1 MKSSKKLK
9 FTIIIFLIM
18 TFLITSIYTLDKI
31 IMPTVKLVA
40 DAQMR
45 AEVTN
50 TINKTIF
57 QEYSR
62 NFNYNDIIK
71 FDKDNDGNIIM
82 MTADTLKLSEIATL
96 TVLKAQEE
104 LEKKSQVDIR
114 IPMGYVTKNNILA
127 RFGPDVK
134 IRMRPIGH
142 ITTRYLSEF
151 EDAGINQ
158 TRHKIYIETTTR
170 VKMIMAVSSS
180 ELEIVNQIPIVE
192 TIIVGRV
199 PSTAIQMDLNGN

>member
-9 FTIIIFLIM
+9 FTIVIFLIM
-18 TFLITSIYTLDKI
+18 TFFITFIYTLDKI

-57 QEYSR
+57 QEYSK

-71 FDKDNDGNIIM
+71 FDKDNDGNVIM

-96 TVLKAQEE
+96 TVIKAQEE

-170 VKMIMAVSSS
+170 VKMVMAVSSS

-199 PSTAIQMDLNGN
+199 PNTAIQMDLNGN

>member
-1 MKSSKKLK
+1 MRTLNKLK
-9 FTIIIFLIM
+9 FTITIFLII
-18 TFLITSIYTLDKI
+18 TSLITFVYTLDKI
-31 IMPTVKLVA
+31 IMPTVRLVA

-50 TINKTIF
+50 IINKTIF
-57 QEYSR
+57 QEYSK

-104 LEKKSQVDIR
+104 LKDKSQVDIR
-114 IPMGYVTKNNILA
+114 IPMVYMTKNNILA

-134 IRMRPIGH
+134 IRMLPIGH
-142 ITTRYLSEF
+142 ITTKYISEF

-158 TRHKIYIETTTR
+158 TRHKIYIETTTK
-170 VKMIMAVSSS
+170 VNMIMAVSSS

-192 TIIVGRV
+192 TIIVGKV
-199 PSTAIQMDLNGN
+199 PTTAIQMDLNGK

>member
-1 MKSSKKLK
+1 MKSSKKVK

-18 TFLITSIYTLDKI
+18 TSLITFVYTLDKV

-45 AEVTN
+45 AEVTS

-57 QEYSR
+57 EEYSK

-104 LEKKSQVDIR
+104 LELKSQVDIKV
-114 IPMGYVTKNNILA
+114 PMGYVTKNNILA

-134 IRMRPIGH
+134 IRMHPIGH
-142 ITTRYLSEF
+142 ITTRYISEF

-158 TRHKIYIETTTR
+158 TRHKIYIETTTK
-170 VKMIMAVSSS
+170 VKMIMAVSSN
-180 ELEIVNQIPIVE
+180 ELEIVNQIPVVE

-199 PSTAIQMDLNGN
+199 PNTAVQMDLNGN

>member
-1 MKSSKKLK
+1 MKSSKKVK

-18 TFLITSIYTLDKI
+18 TSMITFVYTLDKV

-45 AEVTN
+45 AEVTS

-57 QEYSR
+57 EEYSK

-104 LEKKSQVDIR
+104 LELKSQVDIKV
-114 IPMGYVTKNNILA
+114 PMGYVTKNNILA

-142 ITTRYLSEF
+142 ITTRYISEF

-158 TRHKIYIETTTR
+158 TRHKIYIETTTK

-199 PSTAIQMDLNGN
+199 PNTAVQMDLNDN

>member
-1 MKSSKKLK
+1 MKSLKKVK
-9 FTIIIFLIM
+9 FTMIIFLIM
-18 TFLITSIYTLDKI
+18 TSLITFIYTLDKV

-45 AEVTN
+45 AEVTS

-57 QEYSR
+57 EEYSK
-62 NFNYNDIIK
+62 NFNYNNIIK
-71 FDKDNDGNIIM
+71 FDKDNEGNIIM

-104 LEKKSQVDIR
+104 LELKSQVDIK

-142 ITTRYLSEF
+142 ITTRYISEF

-158 TRHKIYIETTTR
+158 TRHKIYIETTTK

-199 PSTAIQMDLNGN
+199 PNTAIQMDLNVD

>member
-1 MKSSKKLK
+1 MKSSKKVK

-18 TFLITSIYTLDKI
+18 TSLITFVYTLDKV

-45 AEVTN
+45 AEVTS

-57 QEYSR
+57 EEYSK

-104 LEKKSQVDIR
+104 LELKSQVDIKV
-114 IPMGYVTKNNILA
+114 PMGYVTKNNILA

-142 ITTRYLSEF
+142 ITTRYISEF

-158 TRHKIYIETTTR
+158 TRHKIYIETTTK
-170 VKMIMAVSSS
+170 VKMIMAVSSN
-180 ELEIVNQIPIVE
+180 ELEIVNQIPVVE

-199 PSTAIQMDLNGN
+199 PNTAVQMDLNGN

>member
-1 MKSSKKLK
+1 
-9 FTIIIFLIM
+9 
-18 TFLITSIYTLDKI
+18 
-31 IMPTVKLVA
+31 MPTVKLVA

-50 TINKTIF
+50 IINKTIF
-57 QEYSR
+57 QEYSK

-82 MTADTLKLSEIATL
+82 MSADTLKLSEIATL
-96 TVLKAQEE
+96 TVLKAQDE
-104 LEKKSQVDIR
+104 LEEKSKVDIK
-114 IPMGYVTKNNILA
+114 IPMGYVTKNNILG

-142 ITTRYLSEF
+142 ITTRYISEF

-180 ELEIVNQIPIVE
+180 ELEIVNEIPIVE

>member
-1 MKSSKKLK
+1 MKLSKKLK

-71 FDKDNDGNIIM
+71 LEKDNDGNIIM

-114 IPMGYVTKNNILA
+114 IPMGYVTRNNILA

-199 PSTAIQMDLNGN
+199 PNTAIQMDLNGN

>member
-1 MKSSKKLK
+1 MKSSKKVK

-18 TFLITSIYTLDKI
+18 TSLITFVYTLDKV

-45 AEVTN
+45 AEVTS

-57 QEYSR
+57 EEYSK

-104 LEKKSQVDIR
+104 LELKSQVDIKV
-114 IPMGYVTKNNILA
+114 PMGYVTKNNILA

-142 ITTRYLSEF
+142 ITTRYISEF

-158 TRHKIYIETTTR
+158 TRHKIYIETTTK
-170 VKMIMAVSSS
+170 VKMIMAVSSN
-180 ELEIVNQIPIVE
+180 ELEIVNQIPVVE

-199 PSTAIQMDLNGN
+199 PNTSVQMDLNGN

>member
-71 FDKDNDGNIIM
+71 FEKDNDGNIIM

>member
-9 FTIIIFLIM
+9 FTIVIFLIM
-18 TFLITSIYTLDKI
+18 TFLITFIYTLDKI

-57 QEYSR
+57 QEYSK

-71 FDKDNDGNIIM
+71 FDKDNDGNVIM

-170 VKMIMAVSSS
+170 VKMVMAASSS

-199 PSTAIQMDLNGN
+199 PNTAIQMDLNGN

>member
-1 MKSSKKLK
+1 MKSSKKVK

-18 TFLITSIYTLDKI
+18 TSLITFVYTLDKV

-45 AEVTN
+45 AEVTS

-57 QEYSR
+57 KEYSK

-104 LEKKSQVDIR
+104 LELKSQVDIKV
-114 IPMGYVTKNNILA
+114 PMGYVTKNNILA

-142 ITTRYLSEF
+142 ITTRYISEF

-158 TRHKIYIETTTR
+158 TRHKIYIETTTK
-170 VKMIMAVSSS
+170 VKMIMAVSSN
-180 ELEIVNQIPIVE
+180 ELEIVNQIPVVE

-199 PSTAIQMDLNGN
+199 PNTAVQMDLNGN

>member
-1 MKSSKKLK
+1 MKSSKKVK

-18 TFLITSIYTLDKI
+18 TSLITFVYTLDKV

-45 AEVTN
+45 AEVTS

-57 QEYSR
+57 EEYSK

-104 LEKKSQVDIR
+104 LELKSQVDIKV
-114 IPMGYVTKNNILA
+114 PMGYVTKNNILA

-142 ITTRYLSEF
+142 ITTRYISEF

-158 TRHKIYIETTTR
+158 TRHKIYIETTTK
-170 VKMIMAVSSS
+170 VKMIMAVSSN

-199 PSTAIQMDLNGN
+199 PNTAVQMDLNGN

>member
-1 MKSSKKLK
+1 MKSSKKVK
-9 FTIIIFLIM
+9 FTIVIFLIM
-18 TFLITSIYTLDKI
+18 TSLITFVYTLDKV

-45 AEVTN
+45 AEVTS

-57 QEYSR
+57 EEYSK

-104 LEKKSQVDIR
+104 LELKSQVDIKV
-114 IPMGYVTKNNILA
+114 PMGYVTKNNILA

-142 ITTRYLSEF
+142 ITTRYISEF

-158 TRHKIYIETTTR
+158 TRHKIYIETTTK
-170 VKMIMAVSSS
+170 VNMIMAVSSN

-199 PSTAIQMDLNGN
+199 PNTAVQMDLNGN

>member
-1 MKSSKKLK
+1 MKSSKKVK
-9 FTIIIFLIM
+9 FTIVIFLIM
-18 TFLITSIYTLDKI
+18 TSLITFVYTLDKV

-45 AEVTN
+45 AEVTS

-57 QEYSR
+57 EEYSK

-104 LEKKSQVDIR
+104 LELKSQVDIKV
-114 IPMGYVTKNNILA
+114 PMGYVTKNNILA

-142 ITTRYLSEF
+142 ITTRYISEF

-158 TRHKIYIETTTR
+158 TRHKIYIETTTK
-170 VKMIMAVSSS
+170 VKMIMAVSSG

-199 PSTAIQMDLNGN
+199 PNTAVQMDLNGD

>member
-9 FTIIIFLIM
+9 FTIVIFLIM
-18 TFLITSIYTLDKI
+18 TFLITFIYTLDKI

-57 QEYSR
+57 QEYSK

-71 FDKDNDGNIIM
+71 FDKDNDGNVIM

-96 TVLKAQEE
+96 TVIKAQEE

-170 VKMIMAVSSS
+170 VKMVMAVSSS

-199 PSTAIQMDLNGN
+199 PNTAIQMDLNGN

>member
-1 MKSSKKLK
+1 
-9 FTIIIFLIM
+9 
-18 TFLITSIYTLDKI
+18 
-31 IMPTVKLVA
+31 MPTVKLVA

-57 QEYSR
+57 QEYSK

-82 MTADTLKLSEIATL
+82 MSADTLKLSEIATL
-96 TVLKAQEE
+96 TVLKAQDE
-104 LEKKSQVDIR
+104 LEEKSKVDIK
-114 IPMGYVTKNNILA
+114 IPMGYVTKNNILG
-127 RFGPDVK
+127 RF
-134 IRMRPIGH
+134 
-142 ITTRYLSEF
+142 ITTRYISEF

-180 ELEIVNQIPIVE
+180 ELEIVNEIPIVE

>member
-1 MKSSKKLK
+1 
-9 FTIIIFLIM
+9 M

-50 TINKTIF
+50 TVNKTIF

>member
-1 MKSSKKLK
+1 MKSSKKVK

-18 TFLITSIYTLDKI
+18 TSLITFVYTLDKV

-45 AEVTN
+45 AEVTS

-57 QEYSR
+57 EEYSK

-104 LEKKSQVDIR
+104 LELKSQVDIKV
-114 IPMGYVTKNNILA
+114 PMGYVTKNNILA

-142 ITTRYLSEF
+142 ITTRYISEF

-158 TRHKIYIETTTR
+158 TRHKIYIETTIK
-170 VKMIMAVSSS
+170 VKMIMAVSSN
-180 ELEIVNQIPIVE
+180 ELEIVNQIPVVE

-199 PSTAIQMDLNGN
+199 PNTAVQMDLNGN

>member
-1 MKSSKKLK
+1 
-9 FTIIIFLIM
+9 M

>member
-1 MKSSKKLK
+1 MKSSKKVK

-18 TFLITSIYTLDKI
+18 TSVITFVYTLDKV

-45 AEVTN
+45 AEVTS

-57 QEYSR
+57 EEYSK

-104 LEKKSQVDIR
+104 LELKSQVDIKV
-114 IPMGYVTKNNILA
+114 PMGYVTKNNILA

-142 ITTRYLSEF
+142 ITTRYISEF

-158 TRHKIYIETTTR
+158 TRHKIYIETTTK
-170 VKMIMAVSSS
+170 VKMIMAVSSN
-180 ELEIVNQIPIVE
+180 ELEIVNQIPVVE

-199 PSTAIQMDLNGN
+199 PNTAVQMDLNGN

>member
-1 MKSSKKLK
+1 MKSSKKVK
-9 FTIIIFLIM
+9 FTIVIFLIM
-18 TFLITSIYTLDKI
+18 TSLITFVYTLDKV

-57 QEYSR
+57 EEYSK
-62 NFNYNDIIK
+62 NFNYNNIIK

-96 TVLKAQEE
+96 TVLEAQEE
-104 LEKKSQVDIR
+104 LELKSQVDIK

-142 ITTRYLSEF
+142 ITTRYISEF

-158 TRHKIYIETTTR
+158 TRHKIYIETTTK

-199 PSTAIQMDLNGN
+199 PNTAIQMDLNGN

>member
-1 MKSSKKLK
+1 MKSSKKVK
-9 FTIIIFLIM
+9 FTMTIFLIM
-18 TFLITSIYTLDKI
+18 SSLITFIYTIDKV
-31 IMPTVKLVA
+31 MVPTVKLVA

-57 QEYSR
+57 EEYSKS
-62 NFNYNDIIK
+62 FNYNDIIK
-71 FDKDNDGNIIM
+71 FDKDSDGNIIM

-104 LEKKSQVDIR
+104 LEAKSKVDIE

-142 ITTRYLSEF
+142 ITTRYISEF

-158 TRHKIYIETTTR
+158 TRHKIYIETTTK

-180 ELEIVNQIPIVE
+180 DLEIVNQIPIVE
-192 TIIVGRV
+192 TIIVGKV
-199 PSTAIQMDLNGN
+199 PNTAINMDLNRN

>member
-1 MKSSKKLK
+1 MKSSKKVK
-9 FTIIIFLIM
+9 FSMIVFLIM
-18 TFLITSIYTLDKI
+18 TSLVTFIYTMDKV
-31 IMPTVKLVA
+31 MLPTVKLVA

-45 AEVTN
+45 AEVTS

-57 QEYSR
+57 EEYSK
-62 NFNYNDIIK
+62 NFKYNDIIK
-71 FDKDNDGNIIM
+71 FDKDSDGNIIM

-104 LEKKSQVDIR
+104 LEVKSKVDIK

-134 IRMRPIGH
+134 IGMRPIGH
-142 ITTRYLSEF
+142 ITTRYISEF

-158 TRHKIYIETTTR
+158 TRHKIYIETTTKVR
-170 VKMIMAVSSS
+170 MIMAASSS
-180 ELEIVNQIPIVE
+180 DLEIVNQIPIVE
-192 TIIVGRV
+192 TVIVGKV
-199 PSTAIQMDLNGN
+199 PNTAIQMDLNEN

>member
-1 MKSSKKLK
+1 
-9 FTIIIFLIM
+9 M
-18 TFLITSIYTLDKI
+18 TSLITFVYTLDKV

-45 AEVTN
+45 AEVTS

-57 QEYSR
+57 EEYSK
-62 NFNYNDIIK
+62 NL
-71 FDKDNDGNIIM
+71 
-82 MTADTLKLSEIATL
+82 TADTLKLSEIATL

-104 LEKKSQVDIR
+104 LELKSQVDIKV
-114 IPMGYVTKNNILA
+114 PMGYVTKNNILA

-142 ITTRYLSEF
+142 ITTRYISEF

-158 TRHKIYIETTTR
+158 TRHKIYIETTTK
-170 VKMIMAVSSS
+170 VNMIMAVSSN

-199 PSTAIQMDLNGN
+199 PNTAVQMDLNGN

>member
-1 MKSSKKLK
+1 
-9 FTIIIFLIM
+9 
-18 TFLITSIYTLDKI
+18 
-31 IMPTVKLVA
+31 
-40 DAQMR
+40 
-45 AEVTN
+45 
-50 TINKTIF
+50 
-57 QEYSR
+57 
-62 NFNYNDIIK
+62 
-71 FDKDNDGNIIM
+71 
-82 MTADTLKLSEIATL
+82 
-96 TVLKAQEE
+96 
-104 LEKKSQVDIR
+104 
-114 IPMGYVTKNNILA
+114 MGYVTKNNILG

-142 ITTRYLSEF
+142 ITTRYISEF

-180 ELEIVNQIPIVE
+180 ELEIVNEIPIVE

>member
-1 MKSSKKLK
+1 
-9 FTIIIFLIM
+9 M
-18 TFLITSIYTLDKI
+18 TSLITFVYTLDKV

-45 AEVTN
+45 AEVTS

-57 QEYSR
+57 EEYSK

-104 LEKKSQVDIR
+104 LELKSQVDIKV
-114 IPMGYVTKNNILA
+114 PMGYVTKNNILA

-142 ITTRYLSEF
+142 ITTRYISEF

-158 TRHKIYIETTTR
+158 TRHKIYIETTTK
-170 VKMIMAVSSS
+170 VKMIMAVSSN
-180 ELEIVNQIPIVE
+180 ELEIVNQIPVVE

-199 PSTAIQMDLNGN
+199 PNTSVQMDLNGN

>member
-18 TFLITSIYTLDKI
+18 TFLITFIYTLDKI

-71 FDKDNDGNIIM
+71 FEKDNDGNIIM

-104 LEKKSQVDIR
+104 LEEKSQVDIS
-114 IPMGYVTKNNILA
+114 IPMGYVTQNNILA

>member
-1 MKSSKKLK
+1 
-9 FTIIIFLIM
+9 M
-18 TFLITSIYTLDKI
+18 TFLITFIYTLDKI

-71 FDKDNDGNIIM
+71 FEKDNDGNIIM

-104 LEKKSQVDIR
+104 LEEKSQVDIS
-114 IPMGYVTKNNILA
+114 IPMGYVTQNNILA

>member
-9 FTIIIFLIM
+9 FTIVIFLIM
-18 TFLITSIYTLDKI
+18 TFLITFIYTLDKI

-50 TINKTIF
+50 TVNKTIF

-71 FDKDNDGNIIM
+71 FEKDNDGNIIM

-170 VKMIMAVSSS
+170 VNIIMAVSSS

>member
-1 MKSSKKLK
+1 MKSSRKLK
-9 FTIIIFLIM
+9 FTIAIFLIM
-18 TFLITSIYTLDKI
+18 TFLITFIYTLDKI

-57 QEYSR
+57 QEYSK

-71 FDKDNDGNIIM
+71 FDKDNDGNVIM

-170 VKMIMAVSSS
+170 VKMVMAVSSS

-199 PSTAIQMDLNGN
+199 PNTAIQMDLNGN

>member
-9 FTIIIFLIM
+9 FTVVIFLIM
-18 TFLITSIYTLDKI
+18 TFLITFIYTLDKI

-57 QEYSR
+57 QEYSK

-71 FDKDNDGNIIM
+71 FDKDNDGNVIM

-170 VKMIMAVSSS
+170 VKMVMAASSS

-199 PSTAIQMDLNGN
+199 PNTAIQMDLNGN

>member
-1 MKSSKKLK
+1 MKSSKKVK
-9 FTIIIFLIM
+9 FTIVIFLIM
-18 TFLITSIYTLDKI
+18 TSLITFVYTLDKV

-45 AEVTN
+45 AEVTS

-57 QEYSR
+57 EEYSK
-62 NFNYNDIIK
+62 NFNYNNIIK

-104 LEKKSQVDIR
+104 LELKSQVDIKV
-114 IPMGYVTKNNILA
+114 PMGYVTKNNILA

-142 ITTRYLSEF
+142 ITTRYISEF

-158 TRHKIYIETTTR
+158 TRHKIYIETTTK

-199 PSTAIQMDLNGN
+199 PNTAVQMDLNGD